1 MTGTAPATQ
10 GTLQNC
16 RILVAEDQ
24 YLIAAEI
31 AQTLSD
37 AGAETLGPVSRVGDA
52 LRLIA
57 AEDRIDGALL
67 DVNLGSEAVWPVV
80 DALLARSVPLVL
92 ATGYDA
98 GAIPRA
104 YAHLPRCEKPASGR
118 DLARALARVLASRR
132 PDAG

>member
-16 RILVAEDQ
+16 RILVAEDE
-24 YLIAAEI
+24 YLIAVEI
-31 AQTLSD
+31 AETLSD
-37 AGAETLGPVSRVGDA
+37 AGAEALGPVPGVGDA
-52 LRLIA
+52 VCLIA
-57 AEDRIDGALL
+57 AEGRIDGALL
-67 DVNLGSEAVWPVV
+67 DVNLGGEAIGPVV
-80 DALLARSVPLVL
+80 DALLARSVPLAL

-118 DLARALARVLASRR
+118 DLARALAQVLASRR